1 MFGHMLGLL
10 FSPRAEWQKLADLDD
25 EQVKRLLPY
34 PIIMSLLPALG
45 FYIGTTKVGWKVMG
59 DSVVRVTEAS
69 AIPLAVL
76 TYIALLGAI
85 IFIGLMVNWMSQTYQ
100 VKTFPI
106 KGIVAMAYAA
116 TPIFLAGAFAAYPIW
131 WLDILLGTAAAVYTI
146 YLVYMAIPS
155 MMHVPWDL
163 GFLYASAVFMVALVY
178 IVVVL
183 VGITIVWEYIAT
195 PVFID

>member
-1 MFGHMLGLL
+1 MFGHILGLM
-10 FSPRAEWQKLADLDD
+10 FYPRTEWKKIGGLGD
-25 EQVKRLLPY
+25 EQIKRLLPY
-34 PIIMSLLPALG
+34 PIIMSLLPAVG
-45 FYIGTTKVGWKVMG
+45 FYIGTTKVGWTVNG
-59 DSVVRVTEAS
+59 DDVIRVTEAS

-76 TYIALLGAI
+76 SYIALLGAI
-85 IFIGLMVNWMSQTYQ
+85 IVIGLAVNWMSQTYQ

-106 KGIVAMAYAA
+106 KGIVTIAYAC
-116 TPIFLAGAFAAYPIW
+116 TPIYLAGAFAVYPIW
-131 WLDILLGTAAAVYTI
+131 WLDILLGTAAAIFTI
-146 YLVYMAIPS
+146 YQVYMAIPS
-155 MMHVPWDL
+155 MLNVPWDR